1 MKQNFPRHS
10 GMLVT
15 LALGLNRV
23 FPTCTLA
30 DSEEFNYFELRF
42 LLVKPTKVKYLLPRV
57 TDLGF
62 WRTGESFK
70 MFVKGEDAYPNPTL
84 ISLAQWLE
92 GAVGGGVGV
101 LGICIGV
108 RWFMAQTSRNI
119 VLEPY

>member
-23 FPTCTLA
+23 SPTCTLA

-57 TDLGF
+57 RDLGF
-62 WRTGESFK
+62 WRTRESFK

-92 GAVGGGVGV
+92 GAVCVGGVV
-101 LGICIGV
+101 LV
-108 RWFMAQTSRNI
+108 S
-119 VLEPY
+119 